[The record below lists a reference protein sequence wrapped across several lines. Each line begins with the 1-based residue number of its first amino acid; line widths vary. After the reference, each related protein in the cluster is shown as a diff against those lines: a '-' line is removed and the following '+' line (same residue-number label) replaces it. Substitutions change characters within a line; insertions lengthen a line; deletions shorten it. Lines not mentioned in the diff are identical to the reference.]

1 LDRVV
6 EGAVFIARA
15 EEGGLWLLE
24 AEADELHLKAERGLG
39 PARQHLSL
47 LGAEMGLVGQ
57 TLRAAEPLWLVAEG
71 GDPDIQVTTGYE
83 VRAFLSVPLVNKG
96 HAVGVLSVSNRAQG
110 RRFTSNDKAL
120 IEALADYAVIAIEN
134 ARMYRATDQALA
146 ERVEEVTHLYDIA
159 RTVTCT
165 LDPETIFDLVTAKIS
180 EMFQVEAGSLLLLDD
195 EAQELEFVTSWMGD
209 QEPLRGVRLKA
220 GQGIVGQVALSHQPA
235 VVNDAYSHSNFCSQV
250 DRETGFV
257 TRSILCVPLVVQ
269 DRCTGVLE
277 LLNKVDGPFTQEDVE
292 RLGNVAR
299 PVAIALENAR
309 LYREAQEL
317 HMAKSRFV
325 STVAREL
332 RSPLTAIKGYSSML
346 LSGAMGNLEGRAA
359 EGIRKVE
366 ASTEYLIDL
375 MEDMLDIARLE
386 TGDTRLD
393 LQPVSIGQI
402 VTQISSSFK
411 QRVRD
416 KNLRL
421 AARVSPRLPP
431 VYGDQDR
438 ISQILNNLVTN
449 AYLYTLPKG
458 RIAIE
463 ARDERNKKRP
473 RGSGEWVVV
482 SVSDTGIGIAAEDQ
496 DLIFK
501 RFFRAEHPV
510 VRHHQ
515 GRGLSLSIAKS
526 LVELHG
532 GRIWFE
538 STPGVGSTF
547 SFALPVAG

>member
-1 LDRVV
+1 
-6 EGAVFIARA
+6 
-15 EEGGLWLLE
+15 
-24 AEADELHLKAERGLG
+24 
-39 PARQHLSL
+39 
-47 LGAEMGLVGQ
+47 M
-57 TLRAAEPLWLVAEG
+57 
-71 GDPDIQVTTGYE
+71 
-83 VRAFLSVPLVNKG
+83 
-96 HAVGVLSVSNRAQG
+96 
-110 RRFTSNDKAL
+110 
-120 IEALADYAVIAIEN
+120 
-134 ARMYRATDQALA
+134 
-146 ERVEEVTHLYDIA
+146 
-159 RTVTCT
+159 
-165 LDPETIFDLVTAKIS
+165 
-180 EMFQVEAGSLLLLDD
+180 
-195 EAQELEFVTSWMGD
+195 
-209 QEPLRGVRLKA
+209 
-220 GQGIVGQVALSHQPA
+220 
-235 VVNDAYSHSNFCSQV
+235 QV
-250 DRETGFV
+250 DRKTGFV
-257 TRSILCVPLVVQ
+257 TRSILCVPLVVHE
-269 DRCTGVLE
+269 RCIGVLE

-292 RLGNVAR
+292 RLCDVGR

-325 STVAREL
+325 SAVAREL
-332 RSPLTAIKGYSSML
+332 RTPLTAIKGYSSML
-346 LSGAMGNLEGRAA
+346 LSGTMGNLSGQATES
-359 EGIRKVE
+359 ICKIE

-421 AARVSPRLPP
+421 AARVSLRLPP
-431 VYGDQDR
+431 VLGDQDR
-438 ISQILNNLVTN
+438 ISQILNSLVTN

-463 ARDERNKKRP
+463 AREDRNKSRP
-473 RGSGEWVVV
+473 RGSGGWVVV
-482 SVSDTGIGIAAEDQ
+482 SVSDTGIGIAVEDQ
-496 DLIFK
+496 DLIFE